1 MVNSTLLNNDLIFE
15 YFPTRNEMFIVTLY
29 SKLIQKPIERVNVAT
44 SGRLETYQN
53 SDRSNVYGIEV
64 EMKKK
69 MGKFNLDYNFS
80 YLKSNIVISDSSSS
94 SVVNTNFDRP
104 LQGSTPLLSNLDVFY
119 EFTKTSNVGL
129 TYNYSGRKLNSV
141 GIYGLGDVYQSS
153 QHQLNFVYN
162 LSTEKI
168 GLSFRVNN
176 ILNTPYVLKQMTD
189 IGEVVVN
196 NYSLGINYS
205 CSLKYS
211 F

>member
-1 MVNSTLLNNDLIFE
+1 
-15 YFPTRNEMFIVTLY
+15 MFIVTLY

-44 SGRLETYQN
+44 ASGRLETYQN
-53 SDRSNVYGIEV
+53 GDRSNVYGIEI
-64 EMKKK
+64 EMRKK
-69 MGKFNLDYNFS
+69 MGKFNLDYNVS

-119 EFTKTSNVGL
+119 EITKTSNVGL
-129 TYNYSGRKLNSV
+129 TYNYSGKKLNSV
-141 GIYGLGDVYQSS
+141 GIYGLGDVYQSA
-153 QHQLNFVYN
+153 QHQLNLVYN
-162 LSTEKI
+162 LTKEKI

-189 IGEVVVN
+189 IGNVTIN
-196 NYSLGINYS
+196 QYRTGTNFSLS
-205 CSLKYS
+205 VKYK